1 MTTKRSGAINWP
13 ILILIAIV
21 AGLAAVGLFLGIP
34 YLQGRPDF
42 ARGTFPVW
50 VEGNQIMVEM
60 DPDQE
65 VALRLLPGESELG
78 TGGQINPCLLYT
90 SRCV

>member
-50 VEGNQIMVEM
+50 VDAAQ
-60 DPDQE
+60 
-65 VALRLLPGESELG
+65 LRLGV
-78 TGGQINPCLLYT
+78 LL
-90 SRCV
+90 

>member
-1 MTTKRSGAINWP
+1 MTTKRSGVVNWP

-34 YLQGRPDF
+34 
-42 ARGTFPVW
+42 
-50 VEGNQIMVEM
+50 
-60 DPDQE
+60 
-65 VALRLLPGESELG
+65 
-78 TGGQINPCLLYT
+78 CLLYT